1 MRFETTDEEQNSVPD
16 GCEHFA
22 VGFDCAFCLAR
33 KKKNVVVVVV
43 AALAA
48 VNNTECQMDP
58 LLKNPNAKWIQFLF
72 WVGLIQKTEP
82 MKN

>member
-1 MRFETTDEEQNSVPD
+1 MPD

-43 AALAA
+43 VAA
-48 VNNTECQMDP
+48 VAAVKNTECQMDP
-58 LLKNPNAKWIQFLF
+58 LLKTPNVKWIQFLF
-72 WVGLIQKTEP
+72 WVGLIQKIGP
-82 MKN
+82 IIN